1 MNLARKVQTI
11 LAIAAICVIP
21 SVTAHAAGPTL
32 NSNTAAVN
40 LNASLLSSL
49 TVSTGNPTVNFSL
62 VNGTTTNG
70 ATTVPI
76 TTSWVLL
83 STNATVKLYGYFT
96 SATTALSDAA
106 SDVIPASDVL
116 GSVTSTGGA
125 AATPTTTLT
134 AFSQTGPTGFG
145 VAGSA
150 LLLDTYALSTSN
162 FVNLAGVTDTLSLAI
177 ATPAAQPAGTYSG
190 IITIEAQAN

>member
-1 MNLARKVQTI
+1 MNLARKIQIV
-11 LAIAAICVIP
+11 LAAAVICLV
-21 SVTAHAAGPTL
+21 SSATANAAGPTL
-32 NSNTAAVN
+32 NSNTAVVN

-49 TVSTGNPTVNFSL
+49 TVTTGSPTVSFSL

-76 TTSWVLL
+76 STSWILL
-83 STNATVKLYGYFT
+83 STNATVKLYGYFS

-106 SDVIPASDVL
+106 SDAIPSSDVF
-116 GSVTSTGGA
+116 GSVTSTGGTA
-125 AATPTTTLT
+125 SAPTTTST

-150 LLLDTYALSTSN
+150 LLLDTYTLSAAN
-162 FVNLAGVTDTLSLAI
+162 FVNLGGVTDTLSLAI
-177 ATPAAQPAGTYSG
+177 ATPAALPAGTYSG
-190 IITIEAQAN
+190 VITIEAQAN